1 VIGCY
6 LQVEPMQVFSHHE
19 IPQQPKLLESLALS
33 DSPLLFT
40 GEGEMNVK
48 TGQGIY
54 ISCTRVQQNAQKS

>member
-1 VIGCY
+1 
-6 LQVEPMQVFSHHE
+6 MQVFSHHE

-54 ISCTRVQQNAQKS
+54 IYCTRVQQNAQKS